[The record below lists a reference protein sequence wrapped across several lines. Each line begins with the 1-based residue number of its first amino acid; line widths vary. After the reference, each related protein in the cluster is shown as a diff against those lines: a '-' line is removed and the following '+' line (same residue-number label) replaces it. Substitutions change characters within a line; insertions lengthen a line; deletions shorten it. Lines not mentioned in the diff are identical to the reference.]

1 MADGFKIADAFVDV
15 KAVLDESSI
24 TAAAESAG
32 KKSGAK
38 LEEALAASGK
48 SSGGKF
54 GSSFGSSS
62 ESRLSDSRS
71 KFVKDFDGIG
81 EGAGKS
87 SGGKFGDSFGA
98 NLLGKVAG
106 TGAKMGSSLMGT
118 LGEVGGKGGPYMM
131 AGIAAAV
138 AVGAPLAGAT
148 LGAALTAGV
157 AGAGIGIG
165 VAAAMRVPQVR
176 AAAVG
181 LSATFSDELGKIG
194 REWAPTMISAIGQI
208 KGQIPGIGALIRSSI
223 APAQGY
229 LAPLID
235 GFTGLVRNI
244 LPGMNSL
251 IGKAGP
257 VISVLSDGL
266 KRVGEAIG
274 NAMESVSGETDNMA
288 AGLEYFIEMLAQG
301 IEFAGDMTA
310 ALAAG
315 FGHVLDFITPL
326 VSFFASIPGVGKHFE
341 GWEATLKQVQAT
353 AHGSRSELAGASSS
367 FTQLEGTVSK
377 ASATNERMAIRQQ
390 ILNGTMAQ
398 GADAAGDLKGAMD
411 ALNGAAQNAEQAEIA
426 MKESVKAAT
435 EALKENGRTTDINT
449 EKGRANRTALL
460 QLAQAGQTHAQAQ
473 YDQTAATRGTAAAE
487 QVAQGAYAR
496 SRASLIETA
505 QKMGMSRSA
514 AIAYADKIMAIP
526 KSWTTNITAN
536 TGNAIDRL
544 ASVRSYMASLKD
556 KNINVRVTVSKHG
569 EVIHGNQASAYM
581 STGGPVI
588 GPGVKGVDSVRTVL
602 APGEHVWTDKE
613 VDAAGGHAAVARMR
627 QALRA
632 GATAGTPRSMAPRQT
647 DAPQAL
653 APRNPPKASIPAH
666 PGSSSGNSGGGS
678 DSGGS
683 SGGGDTYYIGTVTI
697 DASQVRSIQQLADL
711 VSGIVTS
718 SRTLRARTAA
728 PAGA

>member
-15 KAVLDESSI
+15 KVVLDESGI
-24 TAAAESAG
+24 TAAAERAG
-32 KKSGAK
+32 SKSGAK
-38 LEEALAASGK
+38 LEEALEAAGK
-48 SSGGKF
+48 SSGTRF
-54 GSSFGSSS
+54 GSSFGGSS
-62 ESRLSDSRS
+62 EARLRDSRGR
-71 KFVKDFDGIG
+71 FIKDFDGIG

-98 NLLGKVAG
+98 NLLGKLGG
-106 TGAKMGSSLMGT
+106 TAAKMGSSLMGT
-118 LGEVGGKGGPYMM
+118 LGEVGGKGGPWMM
-131 AGIAAAV
+131 AGIATAV
-138 AVGAPLAGAT
+138 AVGAPLAGAV

-194 REWAPTMISAIGQI
+194 REWAPTMVSAIGQI
-208 KGQIPGIGALIRSSI
+208 KGQIPSIGALLRGAI

-288 AGLEYFIEMLAQG
+288 AGLEWLIEMLAQG

-315 FGHVLDFITPL
+315 FGHVLNVLTP
-326 VSFFASIPGVGKHFE
+326 IVGFMSGLPVIGDQFK
-341 GWEATLKQVQAT
+341 GWHETLKQVQAT
-353 AHGSRSELAGASSS
+353 ANGSRTQLGGVTSS
-367 FTQLEGTVSK
+367 FVQLEGTVSK

-411 ALNGAAQNAEQAEIA
+411 ALNGAAQNAEQAEIGL
-426 MKESVKAAT
+426 KESIKAAT

-460 QLAQAGQTHAQAQ
+460 DLARAGQTHAQAQ

-536 TGNAIDRL
+536 TGNAIDKL

-581 STGGPVI
+581 SQGGPVV

-602 APGEHVWTDKE
+602 APGEHVWTDRE

-632 GATAGTPRSMAPRQT
+632 GASAGTPQSISPRVPPVPRAAAPRT
-647 DAPQAL
+647 PPAAAAPE
-653 APRNPPKASIPAH
+653 S
-666 PGSSSGNSGGGS
+666 PGSGSGNTSGG
-678 DSGGS
+678 
-683 SGGGDTYYIGTVTI
+683 GGGDTYYIGTVTI
-697 DASQVRSIQQLADL
+697 DAAQVRSIQQLADL

-718 SRTLRARTAA
+718 SRTLRARTATT
-728 PAGA
+728 AGA